1 MKKVELLSPAKDM
14 ETLKAAINA
23 GADAIYVGTKLF
35 SARAL
40 SQNFTNDEI
49 VEAIKY
55 CHTYG
60 VKIYVALNT
69 LIYENEIN
77 SFLKLVE
84 FLHKNNVDAII
95 LQDIGMMD
103 LVRKIYPNLEIHAS
117 TQMHIHNLEGAKLL
131 EKLGI
136 KRVVLARETPINLIK
151 KIKKN
156 TNIELEVFVHGA
168 LCISYSGNCLMSS
181 LIGKRSGNQGLCA
194 QCCRQKYYISSNNN
208 FIENNYYLSTKD
220 LNTINYIKDLIESG
234 VTSLKIEGRMKR
246 KEYVYQVTQLYRKII
261 DYYYQKKKIIINN
274 KDILD
279 LKKVYNREF
288 TKGFI
293 FNESNNH
300 YINKFRPNHMGIEIG
315 KIINVNTNYI
325 EIMLSDNLNINDGIR
340 IISKNDDI
348 GFIVTKFKAIKKN
361 IIRIYKKLNVKVGDK
376 VVKTTDF
383 NQIKEIN
390 ININKTKKIAVNG
403 YLFKDK
409 DTLVFKIEDNLK
421 NIVKI
426 STKNYEIAANN
437 GTDIKRIELQLRK
450 TGNTF
455 FEFKNLKINL
465 PEKIYIKISELNDL
479 RRKAISKLILKR
491 QYNIPFKKEKYYINV
506 PNFPVERK
514 KGVLINSK
522 QKYQKYKNFDY
533 YYVED
538 TSFSLYNFINKNV
551 SLRLPRV
558 IENLK
563 NIDKPV
569 LVNDLG
575 SIYKYHN
582 VCTDFSLNVVNSYSV
597 AFLHSLNVKKVC
609 LSYELN
615 DNQIKELI
623 DNYHKRYKK
632 HPNLEIIV
640 KSTPEVMISK
650 FNLEKFLNIE
660 NKNNYLVDK
669 FNNKFKFKVKDNIM
683 TIYFYK
689 EITRNNIDNYYK
701 IGINNLRI
709 NDEI

>member
-1 MKKVELLSPAKDM
+1 MNKIELLAPAGNM
-14 ETLKAAINA
+14 ECLKAAINA

-40 SQNFTNDEI
+40 SQNFTNEEI
-49 VEAIKY
+49 IEAIKY
-55 CHTYG
+55 CHLYG
-60 VKIYVALNT
+60 VKIYATLNT
-69 LIYENEIN
+69 LIYENEVNNFI
-77 SFLKLVE
+77 KHVE
-84 FLHKNNVDAII
+84 FLYKNNIDAII
-95 LQDIGMMD
+95 IQDIGMMD
-103 LVRKIYPNLEIHAS
+103 LIRKVFPKLEIHAS
-117 TQMHIHNLEGAKLL
+117 TQMHIHNLEGVKLL
-131 EKLGI
+131 EELGI
-136 KRVVLARETPINLIK
+136 KRVVLARETSIDLIK
-151 KIKKN
+151 KIKEN
-156 TNIELEVFVHGA
+156 SNIDLEVFIHGA
-168 LCISYSGNCLMSS
+168 LCISYSGCCLMSS

-194 QCCRQKYYISSNNN
+194 QCCRQKYGVSTNNKL
-208 FIENNYYLSTKD
+208 IEDNYYLSTKD
-220 LNTINYIKDLIESG
+220 LNTVNYIKELIESG

-246 KEYVYQVTQLYRKII
+246 KEYVYQVTQLYRKLI
-261 DYYYQKKKIIINN
+261 DHYYQNKKMMITNN
-274 KDILD
+274 DILD

-293 FNESNNH
+293 FNEDNNN
-300 YINKFRPNHMGIEIG
+300 YINKYRPNHMGVEVG
-315 KIINVNTNYI
+315 KIININSNYI
-325 EIMLSDNLNINDGIR
+325 DIKLNGKLDINDGIR
-340 IISKNDDI
+340 ILSKPNDI
-348 GFIVTKFKAIKKN
+348 GFIVTKFKTIKNN

-383 NQIKEIN
+383 KQIKEIN
-390 ININKTKKIAVNG
+390 ININETKKIPVKG
-403 YLFKDK
+403 YLCKDK
-409 DTLVFKIEDNLK
+409 SNIIFKIEDNLN

-426 STKNYEIAANN
+426 STKNYEMATNN
-437 GTDIKRIELQLRK
+437 GTDVKRIELQLKK
-450 TGNTF
+450 TGNTI
-455 FEFKNLKINL
+455 FEFKNLKIDL
-465 PEKIYIKISELNDL
+465 PEKIYIKIAELNNL
-479 RRKAISKLILKR
+479 RRKAIDKLILKR
-491 QYNIPFKKEKYYINV
+491 QYNIPYIKEKYYINI

-514 KGVLINSK
+514 KGVLINLK

-538 TSFSLYNFINKNV
+538 TSLYNFINNNV

-558 IENLK
+558 IENFK

-575 SIYKYHN
+575 SIYKYQN

-597 AFLHSLNVKKVC
+597 ALLHSLNVKKVC

-615 DNQIKELI
+615 DNQIKDII
-623 DNYHKRYKK
+623 DAYHSRYNK
-632 HPNLEIIV
+632 HPNLEIII

-650 FNLEKFLNIE
+650 FNLEKYLNIE

-669 FNNKFKFKVKDNIM
+669 FNNKFKFKIKDNIM

-689 EITRNNIDNYYK
+689 KIIKNNTDNYYK